1 LALFKPL
8 HMKRFCLFV
17 LGLVM
22 ASTTF
27 AANEW
32 KEYFSNESVKI
43 FYRYVDCH
51 DKANGIHQQKVVL
64 KFENISAKKLEV
76 TFGKTTVYSGTK
88 AATDDVKTY
97 KVTVPAGK
105 GVEGECDT
113 RDNNLFIFSKHLD
126 FSGPELKKFDLTNIS
141 VKTIE

>member
-1 LALFKPL
+1 
-8 HMKRFCLFV
+8 MKRFCLFV
-17 LGLVM
+17 LCLVM

-51 DKANGIHQQKVVL
+51 DKANGIHQQKVLL
-64 KFENISAKKLEV
+64 KFENITPKNIQI
-76 TFGKTTVYSGTK
+76 TFGKTTVYLNSK
-88 AATDDVKTY
+88 ASTDDVKAY
-97 KVTVPAGK
+97 KVTVQAGK
-105 GVEGECDT
+105 SVEGECDT
-113 RDNNLFIFSKHLD
+113 RDNTLFIFSKHLD